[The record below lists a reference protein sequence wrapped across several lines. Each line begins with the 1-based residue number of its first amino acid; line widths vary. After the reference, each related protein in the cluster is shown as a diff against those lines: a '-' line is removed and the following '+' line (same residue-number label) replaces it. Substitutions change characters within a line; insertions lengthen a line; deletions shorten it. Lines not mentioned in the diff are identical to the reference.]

1 MRQYKIIK
9 EKLIVLIIIIDAINY
24 QRIAED
30 MINMQKQKID
40 TLMEIVLISN
50 LSNGKIKRLCVFG
63 NQNKV
68 KY

>member
-1 MRQYKIIK
+1 M
-9 EKLIVLIIIIDAINY
+9 LIIIIGAINY

-50 LSNGKIKRLCVFG
+50 LSNSSNSKIKSLCVFG
-63 NQNKV
+63 NQK
-68 KY
+68 KAKCYELKEI